1 MMIAGVIKPEIT
13 EADIEHNEVVIMTW
27 KKMSF
32 EVFEHMVELD
42 KTLES

>member
-1 MMIAGVIKPEIT
+1 
-13 EADIEHNEVVIMTW
+13 VVIMTW

-42 KTLES
+42 KTLEL